1 MAAHSQDRAWRQ
13 ALISRLENAPS
24 RTWQWIIKDEKLP
37 WPESAERHPNPN
49 LSGSMFLQTSFS
61 TRSRKRIGTVSQASS
76 TKPFEVGTASRLH
89 TGRKTSAA
97 MDDSLIAV
105 GCVTQNDEGSLQCS
119 GIEISAPAETHES
132 DLTRIEGGVDQVH
145 ALVMDLATYTSLSHQ
160 QPASE
165 EFIDLDLALEAA
177 LANLQP
183 AIRESGA
190 HITRCSLPSVL
201 ASRVHMVQ
209 LFEKLIAN
217 AIQYTAGWS
226 RAIDK
231 PSLRATSAAGGES
244 RFEMK
249 VQASARNTPN
259 RYSNRSPGCTARG
272 SRVRDS
278 VLRYAAASW
287 NCTAAGSGR
296 SRSRARE
303 PVSTSRCPVF
313 RRFPRRSVN
322 GSR

>member
-1 MAAHSQDRAWRQ
+1 
-13 ALISRLENAPS
+13 
-24 RTWQWIIKDEKLP
+24 
-37 WPESAERHPNPN
+37 
-49 LSGSMFLQTSFS
+49 
-61 TRSRKRIGTVSQASS
+61 
-76 TKPFEVGTASRLH
+76 
-89 TGRKTSAA
+89 
-97 MDDSLIAV
+97 
-105 GCVTQNDEGSLQCS
+105 
-119 GIEISAPAETHES
+119 
-132 DLTRIEGGVDQVH
+132 
-145 ALVMDLATYTSLSHQ
+145 MDLATYTSLSHQ

-183 AIRESGA
+183 AIRRIGRTHHALFPALCSGV
-190 HITRCSLPSVL
+190 PSPHGPVVRE
-201 ASRVHMVQ
+201 ADRKCHSVHS
-209 LFEKLIAN
+209 
-217 AIQYTAGWS
+217 GWS

-231 PSLRATSAAGGES
+231 PSLPETSAAGGES

-278 VLRYAAASW
+278 VLRYAAALW

-296 SRSRARE
+296 SHSRARE